1 MWDTVELLGGDDTG
15 SGALYHINTLLKVTA
30 SEKVLSNPKLY
41 GCSSHDGCVL
51 VADRTVVVLD
61 NICQSLKMFLQFETE
76 VEVVGLCQEAQFLVI
91 GERSGNLHLI
101 HVSTKQTLLT
111 NMLVQRSSNDRTYLN
126 LILEKDNGD
135 TGTYHAF
142 ILTNSGFFCITH
154 LPFAKTQEA
163 IDKLDFNSA
172 KKLQGQVE
180 TCFISTKDYHTI
192 GCLTSTT
199 KHTTN
204 KITLIIGGTGD
215 CVMSVWEVNPNKRQI
230 SIQSVADSSLIEAA
244 KMLQVVDELLFV
256 LDNENGLSLWNI
268 CTLTM
273 IWNCCSVHI
282 EEFLLISESD
292 FSAAAGQGIA
302 SLKLVALTNPDDG
315 KQMRNI
321 VVFSLPTMHQLY
333 SLETTNVSSLIQSG
347 INTDTIYFLEGMY
360 ENNQRLSRLLHKH
373 KFTEAENFAVQF
385 GLDVENVYKV
395 KMSSIL
401 ERLASESVAGDCQ
414 SAWLELV
421 AQAKETLDKIK
432 DNQFVTDYCI
442 NTPWPIYESAREMLN
457 YARSRIL
464 KRNDKTVSFL
474 TGDPA
479 SLTEVMKAQAKLTTF
494 CGAFGSEMFSGTAWF
509 EFLKNEDLFRDILL
523 QIKGGNLMSA
533 QYLWLRH
540 QEDFKSDFNV
550 KMLDKLL
557 NTIPT
562 TVSLKEL
569 CLWFKDVIIPFVRR
583 VVPKGQEKIAK
594 WLEQRARNLE
604 LIDKANWP
612 ENGLEMA
619 QVFFIS
625 KDPGEIGSASSWQG
639 VSLDNDGEEVRGLA
653 ELVSALQGLVDLYK
667 KYNCRLALCDFE
679 KENANRTVF
688 RMLDKV
694 LAAELIPATLEK
706 YIEPYMHHH
715 NLEKDEILLQYIKDL
730 LERYCKQSTSVFDT
744 TWEAKAIAVLSCM
757 SNIDL
762 IFEGVLAVTYSAV
775 VPWNPGVEQLV
786 QQYLDMDHDKV
797 KLLQE
802 GYRLMEMKKLLRNYG
817 IRDTNLLN
825 DKQVMMMLVKYILQ
839 QDSNTSLEDALKI
852 VNAYMLP
859 TADVYVWRIVE
870 LIDKEKGDDIISLLK
885 TLPPAKAVEIA
896 DKMLIWGR
904 LTLEKETDDSEEK
917 KMQLS
922 IKKILGEILEFLLG
936 CCQKENI
943 LKKEEYE
950 TNFKLFKTLAALQEN
965 FNTCTLVGGHWN
977 QLLVSQLLEKTE
989 RKESSMKKQLSHVKL
1004 DKLALLLQRSKHE
1017 IALELVLRALD
1028 AGKVEE
1034 ALNICRD
1041 FHEDHPNEQT
1051 GPLLFLACQKLC
1063 HMLGSRTLMVMPK
1076 GLNLPAVVNE
1086 MACQA
1091 VTICSPDLI
1100 LDALELCKYTSF
1112 AREIYGKCQIED
1124 YGFISKV
1131 TTYFG
1136 ADKDSY
1142 VEWMFNDFF
1151 TEDGALLDLPS
1162 VLPSAYEIATSLVTQ
1177 ADWKMYPLDSNS
1189 LAYCPFKQGM
1199 DVCLSCRNPIFVLL
1213 SSLQEFGQLEL
1224 ALGLIASAFGSFLQH
1239 MTSNSMEISLCE
1251 KLYDRKTLD
1260 DARTF
1265 FLTLIQRS
1273 ASLIKSIIMGL
1284 LHKVFNSH
1292 LIDYNL
1298 ALGYCTLLSKDD
1310 VFKKL
1315 WDVINNM
1322 SQNYSKI
1329 LAVGLV
1335 GVQLAS
1341 HYEETNEKQAFE
1353 ELITDAEWGI
1363 QLGKLGIS
1371 FQDLFR
1377 MPSIRKKELLR
1388 TLVQHPNVDTDL
1400 ILKYCSAFQ
1409 LDTDSALQLCIETHL
1424 QNASMSHAEGY
1435 LGGHSGKQTH
1445 ALVVARAAETI
1456 PLLKST
1462 TDLVTSLSVMLHKLD
1477 PYDYERIESLLTIIE
1492 KAGVEAAGISLNQA
1506 LKLIK
1511 LLKSYKR
1518 TSTPGDL
1525 EHQYA
1530 FEQAIPLSPAAQT
1543 RLPFHLIFF
1552 RTLQCFWKIIYPEL
1566 SEESFPKILL
1576 ISKLLKVSLDTL
1588 YTSAANHLFQEKL
1601 KPKMLELARRG
1612 YLLTSNKEIA
1622 KTMQTIQSYL
1632 LSIANPEWATA
1643 LAYKILQE
1651 LPAGSTKA
1659 QTLKFCCSLAE
1670 TWLKNTNVTD
1680 DSREKARVHLKKLQM
1695 QRQRSATEAV
1705 LAEHKLHSE
1714 SHQKLIGKP
1723 ANLVVLLYQ
1732 HSSISER
1739 FQNPSGRNY
1748 PDIHAMAKEIAEIN
1762 NLDMEKIRNMLLEK
1776 WLCPSVPPT
1785 DVFENI
1791 QDEDFKRVLYLLQ
1804 HGPVDN
1810 HLRILYECTVSTT
1823 SPIGVNKLT
1832 FAHRSRALKCL
1843 LFLADP
1849 CAVETLF
1856 KKPLEEVRNFLK
1868 CLIFLAQFEILNIP
1882 YTYSTFHSTPKEGM
1896 IKGLWKNHSH
1906 EPMAVKLVAELSLEY
1921 KVHDPLLWNGLLQKL
1936 ISFNKVHYLKKVLT
1950 EVTGICSL
1958 WQIPNFILAWQNV
1971 ILAPC
1976 LSASQPPSANQLEA
1990 CYESFRTLLRCPLV
2004 ADLDLT
2010 GIAKQYAQL
2019 DLPALALGCLLLIPQ
2034 PEKRAQQIQGFLS
2047 LCQLGT
2053 VLLQAEEHMNQGI
2066 AAGFAIQEGLILL
2079 FSTTVPKD
2087 VPKPLLIHGRERSC
2101 SFTVPV
2107 SHVCIKCK
2115 QDTVA
2120 PLSLPG
2126 QSKGAAGTQWRRR
2139 KLVGSLSTLSPEADD
2154 GVEKARGE
2162 NKQRVYAMQEEKE
2175 PAMAETAVGGSTAPP
2190 EVQIRCPA
2198 PLACYASC
2206 SGLPCATYAT
2216 NAALD
2221 CCLNEYTPLPALPLQ
2236 KNPYRMDDAA
2246 ALIKGYLKTSRTPL
2260 PEDRTSSD
2268 VVKMYFNELA

>member
-1 MWDTVELLGGDDTG
+1 MLSFIGQ
-15 SGALYHINTLLKVTA
+15 
-30 SEKVLSNPKLY
+30 VLSNPKLY

-111 NMLVQRSSNDRTYLN
+111 N
-126 LILEKDNGD
+126 
-135 TGTYHAF
+135 
-142 ILTNSGFFCITH
+142 
-154 LPFAKTQEA
+154 
-163 IDKLDFNSA
+163 
-172 KKLQGQVE
+172 
-180 TCFISTKDYHTI
+180 
-192 GCLTSTT
+192 
-199 KHTTN
+199 
-204 KITLIIGGTGD
+204 
-215 CVMSVWEVNPNKRQI
+215 
-230 SIQSVADSSLIEAA
+230 
-244 KMLQVVDELLFV
+244 
-256 LDNENGLSLWNI
+256 NGLSLWNI

-385 GLDVENVYKV
+385 GLDVEV
-395 KMSSIL
+395 KDFVCKSYLITYCQLQNHNEISREGRSSL
-401 ERLASESVAGDCQ
+401 
-414 SAWLELV
+414 W
-421 AQAKETLDKIK
+421 
-432 DNQFVTDYCI
+432 Y
-442 NTPWPIYESAREMLN
+442 AREMLN
-457 YARSRIL
+457 YARSRVGFDRCFHTSYSTRAL
-464 KRNDKTVSFL
+464 
-474 TGDPA
+474 GDP
-479 SLTEVMKAQAKLTTF
+479 SWRK
-494 CGAFGSEMFSGTAWF
+494 SGTAWF

-825 DKQVMMMLVKYILQ
+825 DKQVMMVSGYILQ

-917 KMQLS
+917 VTSM
-922 IKKILGEILEFLLG
+922 
-936 CCQKENI
+936 
-943 LKKEEYE
+943 
-950 TNFKLFKTLAALQEN
+950 KLTAADNN

-1124 YGFISKV
+1124 YGFISK

-1177 ADWKMYPLDSNS
+1177 AGNLWWLKLISTIFSHMN
-1189 LAYCPFKQGM
+1189 YCF
-1199 DVCLSCRNPIFVLL
+1199 REFWNPIFVLL

-1251 KLYDRKTLD
+1251 KGISLLFHFAAIKTL
-1260 DARTF
+1260 AAAVAYKKIP
-1265 FLTLIQRS
+1265 FLP
-1273 ASLIKSIIMGL
+1273 
-1284 LHKVFNSH
+1284 KVFNSH

-1785 DVFENI
+1785 DVSV
-1791 QDEDFKRVLYLLQ
+1791 VLYLLQ

-1936 ISFNKVHYLKKVLT
+1936 ISFNKVRLLWRGK
-1950 EVTGICSL
+1950 GPSICFNFP
-1958 WQIPNFILAWQNV
+1958 QIPNFILAWQNV

-1976 LSASQPPSANQLEA
+1976 LSAASCFLHLMATSQ
-1990 CYESFRTLLRCPLV
+1990 RCPLV

-2034 PEKRAQQIQGFLS
+2034 PEKRAQQIQ
-2047 LCQLGT
+2047 
-2053 VLLQAEEHMNQGI
+2053 
-2066 AAGFAIQEGLILL
+2066 
-2079 FSTTVPKD
+2079 
-2087 VPKPLLIHGRERSC
+2087 
-2101 SFTVPV
+2101 V
-2107 SHVCIKCK
+2107 S
-2115 QDTVA
+2115 
-2120 PLSLPG
+2120 
-2126 QSKGAAGTQWRRR
+2126 
-2139 KLVGSLSTLSPEADD
+2139 
-2154 GVEKARGE
+2154 E
-2162 NKQRVYAMQEEKE
+2162 NRHK
-2175 PAMAETAVGGSTAPP
+2175 
-2190 EVQIRCPA
+2190 
-2198 PLACYASC
+2198 
-2206 SGLPCATYAT
+2206 
-2216 NAALD
+2216 
-2221 CCLNEYTPLPALPLQ
+2221 
-2236 KNPYRMDDAA
+2236 
-2246 ALIKGYLKTSRTPL
+2246 
-2260 PEDRTSSD
+2260 
-2268 VVKMYFNELA
+2268 

>member
-1 MWDTVELLGGDDTG
+1 MLSFIGQ
-15 SGALYHINTLLKVTA
+15 
-30 SEKVLSNPKLY
+30 VLSNPKLY

-111 NMLVQRSSNDRTYLN
+111 N
-126 LILEKDNGD
+126 
-135 TGTYHAF
+135 
-142 ILTNSGFFCITH
+142 
-154 LPFAKTQEA
+154 
-163 IDKLDFNSA
+163 
-172 KKLQGQVE
+172 
-180 TCFISTKDYHTI
+180 
-192 GCLTSTT
+192 
-199 KHTTN
+199 
-204 KITLIIGGTGD
+204 
-215 CVMSVWEVNPNKRQI
+215 
-230 SIQSVADSSLIEAA
+230 
-244 KMLQVVDELLFV
+244 
-256 LDNENGLSLWNI
+256 NGLSLWNI

-347 INTDTIYFLEGMY
+347 INTVCFSLFFNPKASDHPVSLLVLRCLTEALP
-360 ENNQRLSRLLHKH
+360 ENRLSRLLHKH

-457 YARSRIL
+457 YARSRVGFD
-464 KRNDKTVSFL
+464 RCFHTSYS
-474 TGDPA
+474 TR
-479 SLTEVMKAQAKLTTF
+479 VMKAQAKLTTF

-540 QEDFKSDFNV
+540 QVNDFKSDFNV

-825 DKQVMMMLVKYILQ
+825 DKQVMMVSGYILQ

-917 KMQLS
+917 VTSMKLTRTCSLLKGQCCSQMLTVKSCSLRLMGVFSHFLFPVPFPLS
-922 IKKILGEILEFLLG
+922 T
-936 CCQKENI
+936 EN
-943 LKKEEYE
+943 
-950 TNFKLFKTLAALQEN
+950 AA
-965 FNTCTLVGGHWN
+965 
-977 QLLVSQLLEKTE
+977 
-989 RKESSMKKQLSHVKL
+989 SSMKKQLSHVKL

-1124 YGFISKV
+1124 YGFISK

-1251 KLYDRKTLD
+1251 KGISLLFHFAAIKTL
-1260 DARTF
+1260 AAAVAYKKIP
-1265 FLTLIQRS
+1265 FLP
-1273 ASLIKSIIMGL
+1273 
-1284 LHKVFNSH
+1284 KVFNSH

-1651 LPAGSTKA
+1651 LPAAYCFRFSICLLMLA
-1659 QTLKFCCSLAE
+1659 LLVNEMFCLPI
-1670 TWLKNTNVTD
+1670 KD

-1785 DVFENI
+1785 DVSVPFR
-1791 QDEDFKRVLYLLQ
+1791 KRTQSYCMSCIGSNLLKV
-1804 HGPVDN
+1804 HSA
-1810 HLRILYECTVSTT
+1810 RSTT
-1823 SPIGVNKLT
+1823 LINKLT

-1936 ISFNKVHYLKKVLT
+1936 ISFNKVRLLWRGKGPSVHLK
-1950 EVTGICSL
+1950 ICFNFP
-1958 WQIPNFILAWQNV
+1958 QIPNFILAWQNV

-1976 LSASQPPSANQLEA
+1976 LSGELSASCFLHLMATSQ
-1990 CYESFRTLLRCPLV
+1990 RCPLV

-2034 PEKRAQQIQGFLS
+2034 PEKRAQQIQILYLQWCLRLHTGSVPELQS
-2047 LCQLGT
+2047 IPRCAYPE
-2053 VLLQAEEHMNQGI
+2053 VLLLRMC
-2066 AAGFAIQEGLILL
+2066 AAQ
-2079 FSTTVPKD
+2079 FSTSDMCAWQNPEKYFRVCHICIPKD
-2087 VPKPLLIHGRERSC
+2087 
-2101 SFTVPV
+2101 T
-2107 SHVCIKCK
+2107 
-2115 QDTVA
+2115 
-2120 PLSLPG
+2120 
-2126 QSKGAAGTQWRRR
+2126 
-2139 KLVGSLSTLSPEADD
+2139 
-2154 GVEKARGE
+2154 
-2162 NKQRVYAMQEEKE
+2162 
-2175 PAMAETAVGGSTAPP
+2175 
-2190 EVQIRCPA
+2190 
-2198 PLACYASC
+2198 
-2206 SGLPCATYAT
+2206 
-2216 NAALD
+2216 
-2221 CCLNEYTPLPALPLQ
+2221 
-2236 KNPYRMDDAA
+2236 
-2246 ALIKGYLKTSRTPL
+2246 
-2260 PEDRTSSD
+2260 
-2268 VVKMYFNELA
+2268 

>member
-1 MWDTVELLGGDDTG
+1 MLSFIGQ
-15 SGALYHINTLLKVTA
+15 
-30 SEKVLSNPKLY
+30 VLSNPKLY

-111 NMLVQRSSNDRTYLN
+111 NVCSLFL
-126 LILEKDNGD
+126 
-135 TGTYHAF
+135 
-142 ILTNSGFFCITH
+142 FCFYIT
-154 LPFAKTQEA
+154 
-163 IDKLDFNSA
+163 
-172 KKLQGQVE
+172 
-180 TCFISTKDYHTI
+180 
-192 GCLTSTT
+192 
-199 KHTTN
+199 
-204 KITLIIGGTGD
+204 
-215 CVMSVWEVNPNKRQI
+215 
-230 SIQSVADSSLIEAA
+230 
-244 KMLQVVDELLFV
+244 
-256 LDNENGLSLWNI
+256 I
-268 CTLTM
+268 C
-273 IWNCCSVHI
+273 S
-282 EEFLLISESD
+282 F
-292 FSAAAGQGIA
+292 
-302 SLKLVALTNPDDG
+302 ALTNPDDG

-347 INTDTIYFLEGMY
+347 INTDTIYFLEGMASDHPVSLLVLRCLTEALP
-360 ENNQRLSRLLHKH
+360 ENRLSRLLHKH

-457 YARSRIL
+457 YARIGSSEEF
-464 KRNDKTVSFL
+464 VSLLADLLLNVHPSIFL
-474 TGDPA
+474 VKNQWFFP
-479 SLTEVMKAQAKLTTF
+479 LQVMKAQAKLTTF

-825 DKQVMMMLVKYILQ
+825 DKQMLVKYILQ

-917 KMQLS
+917 VTSMKLTARTCSLLKGQCCSQMLTVKS
-922 IKKILGEILEFLLG
+922 CSLRLMGVFSHFL
-936 CCQKENI
+936 
-943 LKKEEYE
+943 
-950 TNFKLFKTLAALQEN
+950 FPEN

-1124 YGFISKV
+1124 YGFISK

-1670 TWLKNTNVTD
+1670 TWLKNTND

-1785 DVFENI
+1785 DVSVPFR
-1791 QDEDFKRVLYLLQ
+1791 KRTQVLYLLQ

-1958 WQIPNFILAWQNV
+1958 WQVRRLLIYKITVA
-1971 ILAPC
+1971 
-1976 LSASQPPSANQLEA
+1976 ASCFLHLMATSQ
-1990 CYESFRTLLRCPLV
+1990 RCPLV

-2034 PEKRAQQIQGFLS
+2034 PEKRAQQIQSPTHG
-2047 LCQLGT
+2047 GP
-2053 VLLQAEEHMNQGI
+2053 
-2066 AAGFAIQEGLILL
+2066 
-2079 FSTTVPKD
+2079 STNSYHRPYVFHLKCLYNP
-2087 VPKPLLIHGRERSC
+2087 SC
-2101 SFTVPV
+2101 FYKKITS
-2107 SHVCIKCK
+2107 S
-2115 QDTVA
+2115 
-2120 PLSLPG
+2120 
-2126 QSKGAAGTQWRRR
+2126 
-2139 KLVGSLSTLSPEADD
+2139 
-2154 GVEKARGE
+2154 
-2162 NKQRVYAMQEEKE
+2162 
-2175 PAMAETAVGGSTAPP
+2175 
-2190 EVQIRCPA
+2190 
-2198 PLACYASC
+2198 
-2206 SGLPCATYAT
+2206 SGLGVG
-2216 NAALD
+2216 
-2221 CCLNEYTPLPALPLQ
+2221 
-2236 KNPYRMDDAA
+2236 R
-2246 ALIKGYLKTSRTPL
+2246 IH
-2260 PEDRTSSD
+2260 PE
-2268 VVKMYFNELA
+2268 